1 MQKPPSVAKQGLVRI
16 PNKPCL
22 ATGLCN
28 RQSRLPVK
36 MTAKYTSWLGDFKNI
51 PCLATLFLC
60 CDQPSW
66 WIIIALFSW
75 RCDHLGRKQFDQN
88 PQLRHF
94 FVDDS
99 GTSKQTNEVRLLP
112 SNRTSSRTIF
122 FLKLSLS
129 ACLFQMSGAKVQ
141 LPLLHGEGAGQARQ
155 HATQEDCAR
164 RNGCHVRHLRKDLEK
179 PGRLRNLYI
188 FKIEPNFGATSKVLN
203 ALKIGLRLD
212 PDSPRH
218 SSRV

>member
-36 MTAKYTSWLGDFKNI
+36 MIAKYTSCLGDFKNI
-51 PCLATLFLC
+51 PCLATLFLP

-112 SNRTSSRTIF
+112 QLLQEQF
-122 FLKLSLS
+122 FSWS
-129 ACLFQMSGAKVQ
+129 WVCLLVCFRCPEPKCNSHFFTEKALDKHVNMRHKKTVQ
-141 LPLLHGEGAGQARQ
+141 DGTGVMCDTCG
-155 HATQEDCAR
+155 
-164 RNGCHVRHLRKDLEK
+164 KI
-179 PGRLRNLYI
+179 LRNQVGW
-188 FKIEPNFGATSKVLN
+188 KIYTF
-203 ALKIGLRLD
+203 LRLGQILAL
-212 PDSPRH
+212 
-218 SSRV
+218 RVKS